1 MYKGRFHPARLWA
14 DYGSRL
20 MRYGGVTVVTTVV
33 GLTALFVGL
42 AVLEWDR
49 VPANLVS
56 VTAST
61 PFAYYLNRNYV
72 WERQPG
78 NHSASREVTPFWIM
92 SFVGYGF
99 STLVVYVAG
108 FISEATV
115 FLLLAQLAA
124 FGTLW
129 LFKFAFL
136 EKYLWSEPENI
147 SERV

>member
-1 MYKGRFHPARLWA
+1 MFQGRFQPARLWA

-42 AVLEWDR
+42 AILEWDR

-99 STLVVYVAG
+99 STLVVWVAG
-108 FISEATV
+108 FISEATL
-115 FLLLAQLAA
+115 FLLFAQLAA